1 MAFVNKILINK
12 YNLSYI
18 NPQLFLYEICLS
30 SFIMS
35 QVPVTLNSASIRSCS
50 SWTWPWRQSRTE
62 SYLVN
67 GAVIFISVLQRLY
80 KSVPRPPPLR
90 HLSGSQHA
98 AGRPEALLWN
108 HIPSSTEHGRCVTRR
123 FSSMRE
129 LVCYLRCVFHHA
141 GLQRAALAAFGQEIA
156 HLQSRGQWPFQH
168 GALWDG
174 LKVSPCIHIN
184 HAILQQR
191 CSSVQHLEAVRFL
204 KTVSLKSLFARQGW
218 IYLIKNIV
226 TF

>member
-1 MAFVNKILINK
+1 M
-12 YNLSYI
+12 
-18 NPQLFLYEICLS
+18 YEICLS

-129 LVCYLRCVFHHA
+129 LVCYLWGVFHHA

-156 HLQSRGQWPFQH
+156 HLQSRGQMALPAWSPLRWTESESVHSYLTSLSMQYSSR
-168 GALWDG
+168 GA
-174 LKVSPCIHIN
+174 
-184 HAILQQR
+184 
-191 CSSVQHLEAVRFL
+191 VQ
-204 KTVSLKSLFARQGW
+204 SNIWRQ
-218 IYLIKNIV
+218 
-226 TF
+226 